1 MSNVTVIDGKG
12 HMLGRLA
19 SITAKQL
26 LAGKKIAIVRAEQI
40 LISGSRTLPPIC
52 SFEAHNLFIANIA
65 CGVGFSLLC
74 SYEKQGEV
82 CPVHQEENQHQ
93 PQAWSYSLPLP
104 CQNLLENC
112 KCLSA
117 EHVFANCTC

>member
-40 LISGSRTLPPIC
+40 LISGSRTLSPTC
-52 SFEAHNLFIANIA
+52 SFEA
-65 CGVGFSLLC
+65 
-74 SYEKQGEV
+74 
-82 CPVHQEENQHQ
+82 
-93 PQAWSYSLPLP
+93 
-104 CQNLLENC
+104 
-112 KCLSA
+112 
-117 EHVFANCTC
+117 

>member
-40 LISGSRTLPPIC
+40 LISGSRTFPPTF
-52 SFEAHNLFIANIA
+52 SFEACNLANIA
-65 CGVGFSLLC
+65 
-74 SYEKQGEV
+74 
-82 CPVHQEENQHQ
+82 
-93 PQAWSYSLPLP
+93 
-104 CQNLLENC
+104 
-112 KCLSA
+112 
-117 EHVFANCTC
+117 